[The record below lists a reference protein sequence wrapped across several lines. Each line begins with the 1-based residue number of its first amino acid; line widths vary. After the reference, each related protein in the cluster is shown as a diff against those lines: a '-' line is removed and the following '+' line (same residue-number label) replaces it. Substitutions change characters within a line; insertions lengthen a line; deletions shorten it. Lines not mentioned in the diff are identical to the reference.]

1 MGRPLKIK
9 MVSETPGPG
18 VDIGFNGVG
27 TLTAAVVPAG
37 MSGTEYFGV
46 VGGRATGVATSNY
59 PTVKCRVKIG
69 TNAEADGVIIRQKG
83 ASKYLVSDGT
93 NTGIC
98 FLANKADGALA
109 NGEMNIQLT
118 AGDSTLVNIARLTN
132 KYALDYSN
140 IRYVVNFFDDGTQ
153 IKSGTTGAANQ
164 SGQQNIVTL
173 GIVEQ
178 FVS

>member
-9 MVSETPGPG
+9 MISETPGPG

-27 TLTAAVVPAG
+27 TLTAPVTAPLTG
-37 MSGTEYFGV
+37 DEYFGV
-46 VGGRATGVATSNY
+46 VGGGGSGVPTSDY

-69 TNAEADGVIIRQKG
+69 SNNEADGFIIRQKG
-83 ASKYLVSDGT
+83 AIKYLVSDGT

-98 FLANKADGALA
+98 ILVNKADDALA
-109 NGEMNIQLT
+109 ADEMNLQLT
-118 AGDSTLVNIARLTN
+118 SGDSTLVNVARLTN
-132 KYALDYSN
+132 KFALDYSN
-140 IRYVVNFFDDGTQ
+140 TRYVVNFFGDGSQ
-153 IKSGTTGAANQ
+153 IKSGTI
-164 SGQQNIVTL
+164 GQAVSL

>member
-9 MVSETPGPG
+9 MISETPGAG
-18 VDIGFNGVG
+18 VDIGFNGAD
-27 TLTAAVVPAG
+27 TLTAPVTSPLTG
-37 MSGTEYFGV
+37 DEYFGV
-46 VGGRATGVATSNY
+46 VGGGGGVATIAY

-69 TNAEADGVIIRQKG
+69 ANAEADGYIIRQKG

-93 NTGIC
+93 NIGVC
-98 FLANKADGALA
+98 FLANEADGALA

-132 KYALDYSN
+132 KYALDYSGT
-140 IRYVVNFFDDGTQ
+140 RYVVNFFGDGSQ
-153 IKSGTTGAANQ
+153 IKSGTI
-164 SGQQNIVTL
+164 GQAVTL

>member
-9 MVSETPGPG
+9 MISETPGPG
-18 VDIGFNGVG
+18 VDIGFNGAG
-27 TLTAAVVPAG
+27 TLTAPVTTPLTG
-37 MSGTEYFGV
+37 DEYFGV
-46 VGGRATGVATSNY
+46 VGGGAGGGIATIAY

-69 TNAEADGVIIRQKG
+69 ANAEADGYIIRQKG

-93 NTGIC
+93 NIGVC
-98 FLANKADGALA
+98 FLANKADDALA
-109 NGEMNIQLT
+109 AGEMNIQLT

-132 KYALDYSN
+132 KYALDYSGT
-140 IRYVVNFFDDGTQ
+140 RYVVNFFGDGSQ
-153 IKSGTTGAANQ
+153 IKSGTI
-164 SGQQNIVTL
+164 GQAVTL

>member
-9 MVSETPGPG
+9 MISETPGPG
-18 VDIGFNGVG
+18 VDIGFNGAG
-27 TLTAAVVPAG
+27 TLTAPVTTPLTG
-37 MSGTEYFGV
+37 NEYFGV

-83 ASKYLVSDGT
+83 ATKYLVSDGT

-140 IRYVVNFFDDGTQ
+140 TRYVVNFFGDGSQ
-153 IKSGTTGAANQ
+153 IKSGTI
-164 SGQQNIVTL
+164 GQAVTL

>member
-83 ASKYLVSDGT
+83 ATKYLVSDGT

-98 FLANKADGALA
+98 FLANKADDALA

-132 KYALDYSN
+132 KYALDYSGT
-140 IRYVVNFFDDGTQ
+140 RYVVNFFGDGSQ
-153 IKSGTTGAANQ
+153 IKSGTI
-164 SGQQNIVTL
+164 GQAVTL

>member
-9 MVSETPGPG
+9 EISETPGPG
-18 VDIGFNGVG
+18 VDIGFNGVD
-27 TLTAAVVPAG
+27 TLTAPVVSPLTG
-37 MSGTEYFGV
+37 DEYFGV
-46 VGGRATGVATSNY
+46 VGGGAGGGIATIAY

-69 TNAEADGVIIRQKG
+69 TNSEADGYIIRQKG
-83 ASKYLVSDGT
+83 ATKYLVSDGT

-98 FLANKADGALA
+98 ILANKADGALA
-109 NGEMNIQLT
+109 DGEMNIQLT

-132 KYALDYSN
+132 KFALDYSN
-140 IRYVVNFFDDGTQ
+140 NRYVVNFFGDGSQ
-153 IKSGTTGAANQ
+153 IKSGTA
-164 SGQQNIVTL
+164 GQAVTL